1 MKSPNSYKQA
11 GQSVF
16 MSSIMGLANTLA
28 VAVTFFGV
36 PPLYNKTVPY
46 VQSFTANYYGYGLE
60 DIVALCWF
68 GICACTVFFLSR
80 GSISVALMMGGT
92 AFAIRFLS

>member
-1 MKSPNSYKQA
+1 MNQNYKQA

-16 MSSIMGLANTLA
+16 MSSIFGLANTLA
-28 VAVTFFGV
+28 VIVTFFGV
-36 PPLYNKTVPY
+36 PPLYGNTVGF
-46 VQSFTANYYGYGLE
+46 VQRFTAQYYGYGLE
-60 DIVALCWF
+60 DLVALGWL

-92 AFAIRFLS
+92 AFALRFLA